1 MGAGGDPG
9 DKFIDTIMAAYN
21 MDASKE
27 IDDVEEE
34 LRQVKSILQE
44 VTDTVTTLHRLDGTT
59 ITTTTT
65 TKKITRL

>member
-21 MDASKE
+21 EKVTVEMKE
-27 IDDVEEE
+27 LMVI
-34 LRQVKSILQE
+34 
-44 VTDTVTTLHRLDGTT
+44 TDTETTLHRLDGTT